1 MRVGVNREGQARG
14 NRQQHEVQ
22 SRRTRV
28 CREEE
33 RTNERSGMEMEI
45 YFVVTDAARVK
56 LHLSGH
62 SN

>member
-1 MRVGVNREGQARG
+1 MRAGVNGEGQARG

-28 CREEE
+28 SKKEE
-33 RTNERSGMEMEI
+33 RTHERSGMEMEM
-45 YFVVTDAARVK
+45 YLVVTDAVRVK